1 MVFLYTVF
9 WLFILWC
16 IASIVNKGYDMF
28 LIIMMSFVVLV
39 ALAIMIY
46 MLPSD
51 PVVKAKKKKEKEKKA
66 ALTPD
71 PVAMDTSKDW
81 KSIAERWEKH
91 NQSLLGEIEKMKM
104 GQKRAQQAV
113 DERKADSKEL
123 IEKLALE
130 KSWREKEQETL
141 EKLKNHE
148 KDLKGQIYRTEGDLE
163 KEHSNR
169 LRLERELQD
178 IKIKYEQIVEEKRQL
193 SIKASSQQT
202 TLESN
207 ARELRELKFENSK
220 LQEKREDVQWVTKSE
235 FDELKKSF
243 AAKEQEL
250 AHLKQS
256 HG

>member
-1 MVFLYTVF
+1 
-9 WLFILWC
+9 
-16 IASIVNKGYDMF
+16 MF
-28 LIIMMSFVVLV
+28 LIIIMAFVVLI
-39 ALAIMIY
+39 ALAIVIY

-51 PVVKAKKKKEKEKKA
+51 PAGRPKRKKEKEKRTA
-66 ALTPD
+66 A
-71 PVAMDTSKDW
+71 VAPAPGAVDTSKDW

-91 NQSLLGEIEKMKM
+91 NQSLQGEIEKMKM
-104 GQKRAQQAV
+104 DQKRAQQSV
-113 DERKADSKEL
+113 DERKTEAREL
-123 IEKLALE
+123 VEKLALE

-148 KDLKGQIYRTEGDLE
+148 KDLKDQIFRTESDLE

-178 IKIKYEQIVEEKRQL
+178 NKIKYEQVLEEKRQL

-202 TLESN
+202 TLDAN
-207 ARELRELKFENSK
+207 AKEIRELKSQNVQLK
-220 LQEKREDVQWVTKSE
+220 DKREDIQWVAKSE
-235 FDELKKSF
+235 FDDLKKSF

-250 AHLKQS
+250 ARLKQNQA